1 MNAAN
6 KVALNTGILY
16 AKMLITIGISLYSTR
31 LVLNYLGESDF
42 GVFNLIAGVIA
53 MLAFLNAAMTTST
66 QRYLSFHQGT
76 GDFEMQK
83 KVFANSWILHILI
96 GIIVVIA
103 LEGIAPPFLFNGF
116 LNISPDRIS
125 AAKAV
130 YQFMTASVFFTII
143 AVPFTAS
150 LNAHENM
157 LWISIVLIIESIFK
171 LLIAISLAYFIQTE
185 RLIYYGFFTA
195 IIAFV
200 SFLLYGIYCLKKYK
214 ECIVTNYQIDK
225 SLMKEIGSF
234 AGWSLGGVH

>member
-103 LEGIAPPFLFNGF
+103 LEGIAP
-116 LNISPDRIS
+116 
-125 AAKAV
+125 
-130 YQFMTASVFFTII
+130 
-143 AVPFTAS
+143 
-150 LNAHENM
+150 
-157 LWISIVLIIESIFK
+157 IF
-171 LLIAISLAYFIQTE
+171 
-185 RLIYYGFFTA
+185 
-195 IIAFV
+195 V
-200 SFLLYGIYCLKKYK
+200 
-214 ECIVTNYQIDK
+214 
-225 SLMKEIGSF
+225 
-234 AGWSLGGVH
+234 